1 MGKKRKSE
9 VAVLAAP
16 QSLPEATEY
25 ISCIG
30 DALRKKETVEREMN
44 DALEAAKMP
53 FVSRANEIEK
63 TLQELFTGLYV
74 FGQQH
79 RDELIT
85 EDMKTVHL
93 PTGEFLWKFTP
104 PAVKAEDEEKAVADC
119 LRLGLGRFVRY
130 PDPELNRTAMLAEKE
145 LAQSIAGVTITKN
158 EEFIVRPANVSLV
171 LKANTGKKT
180 MKAKVEDEAKAAKKK
195 NGQANGQKRKQ
206 SA

>member
-1 MGKKRKSE
+1 MAKKKTST
-9 VAVLAAP
+9 VATLAAP
-16 QSLPEATEY
+16 QSILEATEY
-25 ISCIG
+25 MSRIG
-30 DALRKKETVEREMN
+30 DAMRQKEAVEREMN

-53 FVSRANEIEK
+53 FVGRAHDVEK

-79 RDELIT
+79 RNELTSEQI
-85 EDMKTVHL
+85 KTVHL

-119 LRLGLGRFVRY
+119 LRLGLNRFVRY
-130 PDPELNRTAMLAEKE
+130 PEPELNRTAMLAEKDV
-145 LAQSIAGVTITKN
+145 AQSIAGVTFTQI

-171 LKANTGKKT
+171 LKADTGKKT
-180 MKAKVEDEAKAAKKK
+180 MRAKVEDENKTSQKK
-195 NGQANGQKRKQ
+195 NGRANGQKRKK